1 MATDVTQ
8 RPQRLGGDGARTGQ
22 LRTQLRKLALNVLSG
37 LLAVA
42 VLLGLWQL
50 VTVGAHLSEAIVPAP
65 SSVLRSLREH
75 GPLLLHS
82 TWPTLAGA
90 TYGYLIA
97 ILIALPLGWLM
108 ARPGPLK
115 TAITTGVVA
124 AQVFPKIALAPV
136 FIVWF
141 GVGDLTKVLF
151 VLLLCFFPITINA
164 AAGFASVPTELEEL
178 ARVVGLD
185 PIRRFWRIE
194 LPSSLPGIFA
204 GLKTASGLA
213 VIGAIVSEFVG
224 SAGGLGFVVLQ
235 ASSVLNTSMM
245 FAALLIVAFIG
256 FVFYGIVGAV
266 EALAIPWHVS
276 RRGLTK

>member
-1 MATDVTQ
+1 M
-8 RPQRLGGDGARTGQ
+8 
-22 LRTQLRKLALNVLSG
+22 QLRKGAQQIGGGALAL
-37 LLAVA
+37 
-42 VLLGLWQL
+42 VLLVGLWQL
-50 VTVGAHLSEAIVPAP
+50 VTVVVHVSEAVVPAP
-65 SSVLRSLREH
+65 FSVWRALHEN
-75 GPLLLHS
+75 GPLLWKS

-97 ILIALPLGWLM
+97 IAIALPLGWLM

-115 TAITTGVVA
+115 SAITTSVVA

-141 GVGDLTKVLF
+141 GVGDVTKVLF

-164 AAGFASVPTELEEL
+164 AAGFSGVPAELEEL
-178 ARVVGLD
+178 ARVVGLSS
-185 PIRRFWRIE
+185 IRRFWRIE

-235 ASSVLNTSMM
+235 ASSVLNTALV
-245 FAALLIVAFIG
+245 FAALMIVAFIG
-256 FVFYGIVGAV
+256 FVFYGVVAAI
-266 EALAIPWHVS
+266 EALAVPWHVS
-276 RRGLTK
+276 RRGVTT

>member
-1 MATDVTQ
+1 MLNVVRQAA
-8 RPQRLGGDGARTGQ
+8 GAV
-22 LRTQLRKLALNVLSG
+22 LALV
-37 LLAVA
+37 VI
-42 VLLGLWQL
+42 LGLWQAV
-50 VTVGAHLSEAIVPAP
+50 VTGTHMNEAVIPAP
-65 SSVLRSLREH
+65 SSVARALVENSA
-75 GPLLLHS
+75 LLLKS

-97 ILIALPLGWLM
+97 IVIALPLGWLM
-108 ARPGPLK
+108 ARPGPFK
-115 TAITTGVVA
+115 SAITTGVVA

-141 GVGDLTKVLF
+141 GVGDVTKVLF

-164 AAGFASVPTELEEL
+164 AAGFAGVPSELGDL
-178 ARVVGLD
+178 SRVVGLSAAH
-185 PIRRFWRIE
+185 RFWRIE

-235 ASSVLNTSMM
+235 SSSVLNTALM
-245 FAALLIVAFIG
+245 FAALMIVAFIG
-256 FVFYGIVGAV
+256 FVFYGIVAGIEAIAV
-266 EALAIPWHVS
+266 PWHVS
-276 RRGLTK
+276 RRLEQG

>member
-1 MATDVTQ
+1 MRNVVRQVA
-8 RPQRLGGDGARTGQ
+8 GAV
-22 LRTQLRKLALNVLSG
+22 LALV
-37 LLAVA
+37 VI
-42 VLLGLWQL
+42 LGLWQAV
-50 VTVGAHLSEAIVPAP
+50 VTGTHMNEAVIPAP
-65 SSVLRSLREH
+65 TSVARALHENAA
-75 GPLLLHS
+75 LLLKS

-97 ILIALPLGWLM
+97 IVIALPLGWLM
-108 ARPGPLK
+108 ARPGPFK
-115 TAITTGVVA
+115 SAITTGVVA

-141 GVGDLTKVLF
+141 GVGDVTKVLF

-164 AAGFASVPTELEEL
+164 AAGFAGVPSELGDL
-178 ARVVGLD
+178 SRVVGLSALH
-185 PIRRFWRIE
+185 RFWRIE

-235 ASSVLNTSMM
+235 SSSVLNTALM
-245 FAALLIVAFIG
+245 FAALMIVAFIG
-256 FVFYGIVGAV
+256 FVFYGIVAGIEAV
-266 EALAIPWHVS
+266 AVPWHVS
-276 RRGLTK
+276 RRGLET

>member
-1 MATDVTQ
+1 MRVRNVAQ
-8 RPQRLGGDGARTGQ
+8 QIGGGA
-22 LRTQLRKLALNVLSG
+22 LAL
-37 LLAVA
+37 A
-42 VLLGLWQL
+42 VLLATWQL
-50 VTVGAHLSEAIVPAP
+50 ITMVAHVNEAVVPAP
-65 SSVLRSLREH
+65 LSVVHALFAN
-75 GPLLLHS
+75 GPLLWKS
-82 TWPTLAGA
+82 TWPTLEGA

-97 ILIALPLGWLM
+97 IVIALPLGWLM

-115 TAITTGVVA
+115 SAITTSVVA

-164 AAGFASVPTELEEL
+164 ARASDFSGVPAELEEL
-178 ARVVGLD
+178 ARVVGLSSTH
-185 PIRRFWRIE
+185 RFWRIE

-235 ASSVLNTSMM
+235 ASSVLNTSLV
-245 FAALLIVAFIG
+245 FAALMIVAFIG
-256 FVFYGIVGAV
+256 FVFYGIVAAV
-266 EALAIPWHVS
+266 EAIAVPWHVS
-276 RRGLTK
+276 RRSLPT

>member
-1 MATDVTQ
+1 M
-8 RPQRLGGDGARTGQ
+8 RLRLRCGAIQLAGGA
-22 LRTQLRKLALNVLSG
+22 AAIV
-37 LLAVA
+37 

-50 VTVGAHLSEAIVPAP
+50 VTSLAHVSEAVVPAP
-65 SSVLRSLREH
+65 VSVVLALHSNAA
-75 GPLLLHS
+75 LLLKS

-97 ILIALPLGWLM
+97 IAIALPLGWLM

-115 TAITTGVVA
+115 SAITTSVVA

-141 GVGDLTKVLF
+141 GVGDETKVLF

-164 AAGFASVPTELEEL
+164 AAGFSGVPSELEEL
-178 ARVVGLD
+178 SRVVGLGALH
-185 PIRRFWRIE
+185 RFWRIE

-235 ASSVLNTSMM
+235 ASSVLNTALV
-245 FAALLIVAFIG
+245 FAALFIVAFIG
-256 FVFYGIVGAV
+256 FVFYGVVAAIEAIAV
-266 EALAIPWHVS
+266 PWHVS
-276 RRGLTK
+276 RREILT